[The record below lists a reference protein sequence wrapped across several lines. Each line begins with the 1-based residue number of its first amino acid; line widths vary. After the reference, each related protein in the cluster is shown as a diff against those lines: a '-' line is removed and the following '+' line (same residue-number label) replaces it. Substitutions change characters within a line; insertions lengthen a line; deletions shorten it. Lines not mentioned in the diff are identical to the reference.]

1 MENSE
6 KSTSGGYFWP
16 YLVPSSE
23 NAQNQLPEATFNNIR
38 GQATKMLKINYWSV
52 HWTIS
57 WNLLPS
63 TWKMIPGACYQALWK
78 LSLLPS
84 TWNRILLA
92 GTAKYSM
99 VHLST
104 FPPST
109 FPPFQ
114 LFTFLPFY
122 LPPFHLFPFPPFHL
136 PLCLRNVLHSN
147 SAIIRK
153 VTLNSFWNMFN
164 KWLKRV
170 SISYLFIRHVVR
182 AKQQQKLSESFP
194 RKYFSPFLGPSNE
207 NAENLLPE
215 LTFDHFWGQSWK
227 MLKIDFRRVL
237 LTISGAKQRKCSKS
251 IAGGHF

>member
-1 MENSE
+1 MLYGPSNNKNYQNRFPESTFHHFWGQAMKMLKICFQKLLLTISGASHGKCL

-38 GQATKMLKINYWSV
+38 GQATKMLKIDYWSV

-136 PLCLRNVLHSN
+136 PLCLRNVFTDYC
-147 SAIIRK
+147 IRIA
-153 VTLNSFWNMFN
+153 LSFA
-164 KWLKRV
+164 KWL
-170 SISYLFIRHVVR
+170 
-182 AKQQQKLSESFP
+182 
-194 RKYFSPFLGPSNE
+194 
-207 NAENLLPE
+207 
-215 LTFDHFWGQSWK
+215 
-227 MLKIDFRRVL
+227 
-237 LTISGAKQRKCSKS
+237 
-251 IAGGHF
+251 

>member
-1 MENSE
+1 MLYGPSSNKNYQNRFPESTVHHFWGQAMKMLKICFQKLLLTISGASHRKCL

-16 YLVPSSE
+16 YLVPSNE

-38 GQATKMLKINYWSV
+38 GQATKMLKIDYCSV

-57 WNLLPS
+57 WN
-63 TWKMIPGACYQALWK
+63 
-78 LSLLPS
+78 LLPS

-122 LPPFHLFPFPPFHL
+122 LPPFRLFPFPPFHP
-136 PLCLRNVLHSN
+136 PLCLRNEH
-147 SAIIRK
+147 R
-153 VTLNSFWNMFN
+153 
-164 KWLKRV
+164 
-170 SISYLFIRHVVR
+170 
-182 AKQQQKLSESFP
+182 
-194 RKYFSPFLGPSNE
+194 G
-207 NAENLLPE
+207 
-215 LTFDHFWGQSWK
+215 
-227 MLKIDFRRVL
+227 
-237 LTISGAKQRKCSKS
+237 
-251 IAGGHF
+251 